1 MTTHVF
7 DAPAST
13 STPTPSSPSSRRC
26 SARSSPRAA
35 DDPERPEGV
44 EGEWA
49 SLEFDFV
56 LVPADDAGEPTD
68 PGRTA

>member
-1 MTTHVF
+1 MFAVK
-7 DAPAST
+7 
-13 STPTPSSPSSRRC
+13 PSLQREIV
-26 SARSSPRAA
+26 PRAA
-35 DDPERPEGV
+35 GDPERPEGV